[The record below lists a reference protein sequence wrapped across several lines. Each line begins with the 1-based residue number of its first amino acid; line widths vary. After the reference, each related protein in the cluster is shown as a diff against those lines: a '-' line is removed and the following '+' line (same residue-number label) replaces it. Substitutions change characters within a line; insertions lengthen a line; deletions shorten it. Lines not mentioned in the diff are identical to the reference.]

1 MKKQYSTFAR
11 RLTRRVIL
19 SVFVTMTLIAMI
31 SLSLSFHAIKEE
43 TEGRYQGIMDLVS
56 EKLNKILLH
65 EEICA
70 RNVFD
75 EVSKNMDSPESVMK
89 AMEEEIKLN
98 EFTDGYFMAFE
109 PGYFKAYPE
118 WFEPYLNRNSDSI
131 MNIGGPEHDYF
142 SKPWY
147 IRARKEKNGFWTD
160 PYHDE
165 TVGSHN
171 YCTFCMPLYDSK
183 GRLAGV
189 CGSDMSLTWLVK
201 QLKEIDAGSHNRGL
215 LDVDFIKK
223 IPFHSFIVMPNGTY
237 ISHPDENR
245 ILKDNVY
252 SHIGVDDVDA
262 LRNML
267 GLKRGQAVMTI
278 DGVRSMVYYSP
289 LESESV
295 NWVMGIVVPQ
305 TTMWIPALIS
315 IGLLVVIIFIGLV
328 VVSLFCRH
336 TIRQISKPLSA
347 LAKSADEVAEGH
359 FNAPLPVITHKD
371 ELCRLRDS
379 FASMQHSLTQ
389 YMKDLEQTTA
399 KKTAID
405 NELKIAY
412 NIQMSMIPRKYPP
425 FPKRHDIDIYGHM
438 TPAKT
443 VGGDLFD
450 FHIRDEHL
458 FFCIG
463 DVSGKSVPAALFMTV
478 SKMLFH
484 TISMKVDSPAEIMI
498 QMNNAMS
505 QDNHTNMF
513 VTLFIGVLDLK
524 TGHLNYCNGGHCAP
538 VIFGSDAAYLEVKP
552 NFLVG
557 LMANMTYVGGEMDIT
572 PGTTILLYTDGLTEA
587 MDKDGNMYTPER
599 LLDYSKAL
607 TKQGE
612 RSSQQL
618 LECMSERV
626 RQFAAGAEQSDDLT
640 MLAVR
645 YLGPEQQ

>member
-43 TEGRYQGIMDLVS
+43 TEGRYQGMMDLVS

-189 CGSDMSLTWLVK
+189 CGSDMSLTWLVN

-215 LDVDFIKK
+215 LDVDFIKE
-223 IPFHSFIVMPNGTY
+223 IPFHSFIVMRNGTY
-237 ISHPDENR
+237 VSHPDENR
-245 ILKDNVY
+245 ILKDNIY

-305 TTMWIPALIS
+305 TTMWIPALIM
-315 IGLLVVIIFIGLV
+315 IGLLLVIIVIGLV

-336 TIRQISKPLSA
+336 TIRQISNPLSA
-347 LAKSADEVAEGH
+347 LADSADEVAKGH

-389 YMKDLEQTTA
+389 YMRDLEQTTA

-412 NIQMSMIPRKYPP
+412 DIQMSMIPRKYPP

-450 FHIRDEHL
+450 YHIRDEHL

-484 TISMKVDSPAEIMI
+484 TISMKVDSPAEIMS

-538 VIFGSDAAYLEVKP
+538 VILGSDAAYLDVKP

-557 LMANMTYVGGEMDIT
+557 LMANMPYVGGETDIT

-587 MDKDGNMYTPER
+587 KDKDEALYSPER

-607 TKQGE
+607 AKQGGL
-612 RSSQQL
+612 SSQQL

-640 MLAVR
+640 MLAIR
-645 YLGPEQQ
+645 YLGPEQK

>member
-1 MKKQYSTFAR
+1 MRKQYSTFAR

-43 TEGRYQGIMDLVS
+43 TEGRYQGMMDLVS

-70 RNVFD
+70 RNMFD
-75 EVSKNMDSPESVMK
+75 EVEEHLDSPESVMK
-89 AMEEEIKLN
+89 AMEKEIKLN
-98 EFTDGYFMAFE
+98 EYTDGYFVAFE
-109 PGYFKAYPE
+109 PGYFQEYPR
-118 WFEPYLNRNSDSI
+118 WFEPYRNRHADTI
-131 MNIGGPEHDYF
+131 MILGGPGHDYLT
-142 SKPWY
+142 KLWY
-147 IRARKEKNGFWTD
+147 IRAKKEENGFWTD

-171 YCTFCMPLYDSK
+171 YCSFCMPLYDSR

-215 LDVDFIKK
+215 LDFNFIKK
-223 IPFHSFIVMPNGTY
+223 IPFHSFIVMQNGTY

-245 ILKDNVY
+245 IMKDNVR
-252 SHIGVDDVDA
+252 SHVDTDD
-262 LRNML
+262 LEDIQDML
-267 GLKRGQAVMTI
+267 QMKRGKAIMTI
-278 DGVRSMVYYSP
+278 DGVRSMVYYAP
-289 LESESV
+289 LESV
-295 NWVMGIVVPQ
+295 NWVMGIVVPR
-305 TTMWIPALIS
+305 TTVWIPALIMIS
-315 IGLLVVIIFIGLV
+315 LLVVIIVVGLV

-347 LAKSADEVAEGH
+347 LALSADEVAKGN
-359 FNAPLPVITHKD
+359 FDAPLPDIVHKD
-371 ELCRLRDS
+371 EVCQLRDS
-379 FASMQHSLTQ
+379 FATMQHSLTQ
-389 YMKDLEQTTA
+389 YMNDLERTTA
-399 KKTAID
+399 QKTAID
-405 NELKIAY
+405 KELKIAY
-412 NIQMSMIPRKYPP
+412 DIQMSMIPRKYPP
-425 FPKRHDIDIYGHM
+425 FPNRHDIDIYGHM
-438 TPAKT
+438 TPAKS

-450 FHIRDEHL
+450 FHIRNERL

-463 DVSGKSVPAALFMTV
+463 DVSGKGVPAALFMTV

-484 TISMKVDSPAEIMI
+484 TISMKVDSPAEIMS
-498 QMNNAMS
+498 QMNNVMS
-505 QDNHTNMF
+505 EDNDTSMF
-513 VTLFIGVLDLK
+513 VSLFIGVLDLK
-524 TGHLNYCNGGHCAP
+524 NGHLSYCNGGHCAP
-538 VIFGSDAAYLEVKP
+538 VILGSDAAYLEVKP
-552 NFLVG
+552 NLLVG

-599 LLDYSKAL
+599 LLDYSKVL

-618 LECMSERV
+618 IEYMSECV
-626 RQFAAGAEQSDDLT
+626 VQFADGAEQSDDLT
-640 MLAVR
+640 MLAIR
-645 YLGPEQQ
+645 YLGSFWLTR

>member
-1 MKKQYSTFAR
+1 MRKQYSTFAR

-43 TEGRYQGIMDLVS
+43 TEGRYQGMMDLVS

-215 LDVDFIKK
+215 LDVDFIKE
-223 IPFHSFIVMPNGTY
+223 IPFHSFIVMRNGTY
-237 ISHPDENR
+237 VSHPDENR
-245 ILKDNVY
+245 ILKDNVRN
-252 SHIGVDDVDA
+252 HIGVNDLDA
-262 LRNML
+262 IEDML
-267 GLKRGQAVMTI
+267 QMKRGKAVMSI
-278 DGVRSMVYYSP
+278 DGVRSMVYYAP

-305 TTMWIPALIS
+305 TTTWIPALIS

-379 FASMQHSLTQ
+379 FATMQHSLTQ
-389 YMKDLEQTTA
+389 YMSDLEQATA

-412 NIQMSMIPRKYPP
+412 DIQMSMIPRKYPP

-484 TISMKVDSPAEIMI
+484 TISMKVDSPAEIMS

-538 VIFGSDAAYLEVKP
+538 VILGSDAAYLEVKP

-557 LMANMTYVGGEMDIT
+557 LMANMPYVGAETDIT

-645 YLGPEQQ
+645 YLGPEQK

>member
-1 MKKQYSTFAR
+1 MRKQYSTFAR

-43 TEGRYQGIMDLVS
+43 TEGRYQGMMDLVS

-215 LDVDFIKK
+215 LDVDFIKE
-223 IPFHSFIVMPNGTY
+223 IPFHSFIVMRNGTY
-237 ISHPDENR
+237 VSHPDENR
-245 ILKDNVY
+245 ILKDNVRN
-252 SHIGVDDVDA
+252 HIGVNDLDA
-262 LRNML
+262 IEDML
-267 GLKRGQAVMTI
+267 QMKRGKAVMSI
-278 DGVRSMVYYSP
+278 DGVRSMVYYAP

-305 TTMWIPALIS
+305 TTTWIPALIS

-347 LAKSADEVAEGH
+347 LANSADEVAEGH

-379 FASMQHSLTQ
+379 FATMQHSLTQ
-389 YMKDLEQTTA
+389 YMSDLEQATA
-399 KKTAID
+399 KKTAIE

-412 NIQMSMIPRKYPP
+412 DIQMSMIPRKYPP

-484 TISMKVDSPAEIMI
+484 TISMKVDSPAEIMS

-538 VIFGSDAAYLEVKP
+538 VILGSDAAYLEVKP

-557 LMANMTYVGGEMDIT
+557 LMANMPYVGGEMDIT
-572 PGTTILLYTDGLTEA
+572 PGTTILLYTDGLTES

-645 YLGPEQQ
+645 YLGPEQK

>member
-1 MKKQYSTFAR
+1 MRKQYSTFAR

-31 SLSLSFHAIKEE
+31 SLSLSFHAIREE
-43 TEGRYQGIMDLVS
+43 TEGRYQGMMDLVS

-89 AMEEEIKLN
+89 AMEKEIKLN
-98 EFTDGYFMAFE
+98 DYTQGYYAAFE
-109 PGYFKAYPE
+109 PGYFPQYPK
-118 WFEPYLNRNSDSI
+118 WFEPYINVHEDSI
-131 MNIGGPEHDYF
+131 KNIGGPNHDYL
-142 SKPWY
+142 SRAWY
-147 IRARKEKNGFWTD
+147 IRAKKEKSGFWTD
-160 PYHDE
+160 PYYDE
-165 TVGSHN
+165 VGGMDNVCS
-171 YCTFCMPLYDSK
+171 FCMPLYDSK
-183 GRLAGV
+183 GRLAGI
-189 CGSDMSLTWLVK
+189 CGSDMSLGWLMK
-201 QLKEIDAGSHNRGL
+201 QLKEIDAGSHNHGL
-215 LDVDFIKK
+215 LDFDFIKE
-223 IPFHSFIVMPNGTY
+223 ISFHSFIVTRNGTY
-237 ISHPDENR
+237 VSHPDENR
-245 ILKDNVY
+245 ILKDNVRN
-252 SHIGVDDVDA
+252 HIDVED
-262 LRNML
+262 LEVVEDML
-267 GLKRGQAVMTI
+267 QLKRGKAIMTI
-278 DGVRSMVYYSP
+278 DGVRSMVYYAP
-289 LESESV
+289 LESV
-295 NWVMGIVVPQ
+295 NWVMGIVVPR
-305 TTMWIPALIS
+305 TTVWIPALIMIS
-315 IGLLVVIIFIGLV
+315 LLVVIIVVGLV

-347 LAKSADEVAEGH
+347 LALSADEVAKGN
-359 FNAPLPVITHKD
+359 FDAPLPDIVHKD
-371 ELCRLRDS
+371 EVCQLRDS
-379 FASMQHSLTQ
+379 FATMQHSLTQ

-484 TISMKVDSPAEIMI
+484 TVSMKVDSPAEIMS

-513 VTLFIGVLDLK
+513 VTLFIGVLNLK
-524 TGHLNYCNGGHCAP
+524 TGHLSYCNGGHCAP

-557 LMANMTYVGGEMDIT
+557 LMANMTYVGGETDIT

-607 TKQGE
+607 TKQGGL
-612 RSSQQL
+612 SSQQL
-618 LECMSERV
+618 LECMSECV

>member
-1 MKKQYSTFAR
+1 MRKQYSTFAR

-43 TEGRYQGIMDLVS
+43 TEGRYQGMMDLVS

-171 YCTFCMPLYDSK
+171 YCTFCMTLYDSK

-245 ILKDNVY
+245 ILKDNIY

-305 TTMWIPALIS
+305 TTMWIPALIM
-315 IGLLVVIIFIGLV
+315 IGLLLVIIVIGLV

-336 TIRQISKPLSA
+336 TIRQISNPLSA
-347 LAKSADEVAEGH
+347 LADSADEVAEGH

-484 TISMKVDSPAEIMI
+484 TISMKVDSPAEIMS

-538 VIFGSDAAYLEVKP
+538 VILGSDAAYLDVKP

-557 LMANMTYVGGEMDIT
+557 LMANMPYVGGETDIT

-587 MDKDGNMYTPER
+587 KDKDEALYSPER

-607 TKQGE
+607 AKQGGL
-612 RSSQQL
+612 SSQQL

>member
-1 MKKQYSTFAR
+1 
-11 RLTRRVIL
+11 
-19 SVFVTMTLIAMI
+19 MTLIAMI

-43 TEGRYQGIMDLVS
+43 TEGRYQGMMDLVS

-305 TTMWIPALIS
+305 TTTWIPALIS

-379 FASMQHSLTQ
+379 FATMQHSLTQ
-389 YMKDLEQTTA
+389 YMSDLEQATA

-412 NIQMSMIPRKYPP
+412 DIQMSMIPRKYPP

-484 TISMKVDSPAEIMI
+484 TISMKVDSPAEIMS

-538 VIFGSDAAYLEVKP
+538 VILGSDAAYLEVKP

-557 LMANMTYVGGEMDIT
+557 LMANMPYVGGETDIT

-645 YLGPEQQ
+645 YLGPEQK

>member
-1 MKKQYSTFAR
+1 MRKQYSTFAR

-43 TEGRYQGIMDLVS
+43 TEGRYQGMMDLVS

-305 TTMWIPALIS
+305 TTTWIPALIS

-347 LAKSADEVAEGH
+347 LANSADEVAEGH

-379 FASMQHSLTQ
+379 FATMQHSLTQ
-389 YMKDLEQTTA
+389 YMSDLEQATA

-412 NIQMSMIPRKYPP
+412 DIQMSMIPRKYPP

-484 TISMKVDSPAEIMI
+484 TISMKVDSPAEIMS

-513 VTLFIGVLDLK
+513 VTLFIGVLNLK

-538 VIFGSDAAYLEVKP
+538 VILGSDAAYLDVKP

-557 LMANMTYVGGEMDIT
+557 LMANMPYVGGETDIT

>member
-1 MKKQYSTFAR
+1 MRKQYSTFAR

-43 TEGRYQGIMDLVS
+43 TEGRYQGMMDLVS

-245 ILKDNVY
+245 ILKDNVF

-305 TTMWIPALIS
+305 TTTWIPALIS

-379 FASMQHSLTQ
+379 FATMQHSLTQ
-389 YMKDLEQTTA
+389 YMSDLEQATA
-399 KKTAID
+399 KKTSIE

-412 NIQMSMIPRKYPP
+412 DIQMSMIPRKYPP

-484 TISMKVDSPAEIMI
+484 TISMKVDSPAEIMS

-538 VIFGSDAAYLEVKP
+538 VILGSDAAYLEVKP

-557 LMANMTYVGGEMDIT
+557 LMANMPYVGGETDIT

-645 YLGPEQQ
+645 YLGPEQK